1 MTVEKVI
8 AYTTNQLFEAEMIK
22 KYLSDHQVK
31 AFILNKMDSAYHFG
45 EIELLVYRDDAIRAK
60 KLIEDFHKDE

>member
-1 MTVEKVI
+1 MTVDKVI

-22 KYLSDHQVK
+22 KYLSDHQVT

-45 EIELLVYRDDAIRAK
+45 EIELLVYRDDVIVAK
-60 KLIEDFHKDE
+60 KLIEEFHKNE